1 MAPVAVA
8 ANVEIAAPLAVEDTA
23 TLCDLVRGA
32 LCFWR
37 CERDYFFAEGSKC
50 ARARDACAA
59 ACRLPPEWVT
69 RALGTTREREIAKH
83 TDPLERKEY
92 LGTLTEEEARTLRR
106 RRAEAARFVRRR
118 AMAAAPERQSMTKR
132 AGERRRRERAWT
144 SSKLRKD
151 GDDASVSAS
160 DEFGK
165 AEALEAELAEAN
177 ARRYRRA
184 YDGADESGYS
194 SRSSSYYSDESGY
207 SSYTGSSYSSYTG
220 SSYSSYASDADAER
234 ERRAATLEA
243 MKSPDEAAAMTL
255 SRTDALGKPLIVGK
269 HLAFATE
276 GLLPD
281 GLTRWEAYIAEAER
295 AGELRDA
302 KMRRR
307 AERRDR
313 SLHRELDALKLYAN
327 RVKLSEQDVQ
337 IRRQALIDAHDA
349 RVRESVER
357 EVKIAARA
365 RRKRNVL
372 LNLDHDAR
380 SRLLKRWALRHG
392 AQK

>member
-1 MAPVAVA
+1 MIMEAQPPGVTSR
-8 ANVEIAAPLAVEDTA
+8 LAT
-23 TLCDLVRGA
+23 
-32 LCFWR
+32 
-37 CERDYFFAEGSKC
+37 
-50 ARARDACAA
+50 
-59 ACRLPPEWVT
+59 
-69 RALGTTREREIAKH
+69 
-83 TDPLERKEY
+83 
-92 LGTLTEEEARTLRR
+92 
-106 RRAEAARFVRRR
+106 
-118 AMAAAPERQSMTKR
+118 
-132 AGERRRRERAWT
+132 
-144 SSKLRKD
+144 
-151 GDDASVSAS
+151 
-160 DEFGK
+160 
-165 AEALEAELAEAN
+165 
-177 ARRYRRA
+177 
-184 YDGADESGYS
+184 
-194 SRSSSYYSDESGY
+194 
-207 SSYTGSSYSSYTG
+207 
-220 SSYSSYASDADAER
+220 
-234 ERRAATLEA
+234 
-243 MKSPDEAAAMTL
+243 AMTV
-255 SRTDALGKPLIVGK
+255 SRKDALGKPLIVGK

-276 GLLPD
+276 GLLPE

-380 SRLLKRWALRHG
+380 SRLLKRWALRPS

>member
-1 MAPVAVA
+1 MAPV
-8 ANVEIAAPLAVEDTA
+8 VEIAAPRAVRDTD
-23 TLCDLVRGA
+23 TLCDLARRA

-37 CERDYFFAEGSKC
+37 CDRDYFFAEGSKC
-50 ARARDACAA
+50 AAARDACCPRRA
-59 ACRLPPEWVT
+59 WVV
-69 RALGTTREREIAKH
+69 RALGTTREREMSKYA
-83 TDPLERKEY
+83 DPLERKEF
-92 LGTLTEEEARTLRR
+92 LGTLTEEEARLLRR

-132 AGERRRRERAWT
+132 VGEERRRERAWT

-165 AEALEAELAEAN
+165 AEAREAELAETS

-184 YDGADESGYS
+184 DEDVDEPGYS

-295 AGELRDA
+295 AGEIRDA

-313 SLHRELDALKLYAN
+313 SLHRELDALKLYAK

-365 RRKRNVL
+365 LRKRNAL

>member
-59 ACRLPPEWVT
+59 ACRLPPECVV

-194 SRSSSYYSDESGY
+194 SRSSSYYSDES
-207 SSYTGSSYSSYTG
+207 SYSSYTG

-234 ERRAATLEA
+234 ERRRASALDA
-243 MKSPDEAAAMTL
+243 MKPPNDATAMTV
-255 SRTDALGKPLIVGK
+255 SRKDALGKPLIVGK

-276 GLLPD
+276 GLLPE

-380 SRLLKRWALRHG
+380 SRLLKRWALRPS

>member
-1 MAPVAVA
+1 MAPV
-8 ANVEIAAPLAVEDTA
+8 VEIAAPRAVRDTD
-23 TLCDLVRGA
+23 TLCDLARRA

-37 CERDYFFAEGSKC
+37 CDRDYFFAEGSKC
-50 ARARDACAA
+50 AAARDACAA
-59 ACRLPPEWVT
+59 ACCPRRAWVV
-69 RALGTTREREIAKH
+69 RALGTTREREMSKYA
-83 TDPLERKEY
+83 DPLERKEF
-92 LGTLTEEEARTLRR
+92 LGTLTEEEARLLRR

-132 AGERRRRERAWT
+132 VGEERRRERAWT

-165 AEALEAELAEAN
+165 AEAREAELAETS

-184 YDGADESGYS
+184 DEDVDEPGYS
-194 SRSSSYYSDESGY
+194 SRSSSYYSDESG
-207 SSYTGSSYSSYTG
+207 YSSYTG

-295 AGELRDA
+295 AGEIRDA

-313 SLHRELDALKLYAN
+313 SLHRELDALKLYAK

-349 RVRESVER
+349 RVRQSVER

-365 RRKRNVL
+365 LRKRNAL

>member
-1 MAPVAVA
+1 
-8 ANVEIAAPLAVEDTA
+8 
-23 TLCDLVRGA
+23 
-32 LCFWR
+32 
-37 CERDYFFAEGSKC
+37 
-50 ARARDACAA
+50 
-59 ACRLPPEWVT
+59 
-69 RALGTTREREIAKH
+69 
-83 TDPLERKEY
+83 
-92 LGTLTEEEARTLRR
+92 
-106 RRAEAARFVRRR
+106 
-118 AMAAAPERQSMTKR
+118 MAAAPERQSMTKR
-132 AGERRRRERAWT
+132 VGEERRRERAWT

-165 AEALEAELAEAN
+165 AEAREAELAETS

-184 YDGADESGYS
+184 DEDVDEPGYS

-295 AGELRDA
+295 AGEIRDA

-313 SLHRELDALKLYAN
+313 SLHRELDALKLYAK

-349 RVRESVER
+349 RVRQSVER

-365 RRKRNVL
+365 LRKRNAL

>member
-194 SRSSSYYSDESGY
+194 SRSSSYYSDESSY

-365 RRKRNVL
+365 RRKRNIL

-380 SRLLKRWALRHG
+380 SRLLKRWALRPS